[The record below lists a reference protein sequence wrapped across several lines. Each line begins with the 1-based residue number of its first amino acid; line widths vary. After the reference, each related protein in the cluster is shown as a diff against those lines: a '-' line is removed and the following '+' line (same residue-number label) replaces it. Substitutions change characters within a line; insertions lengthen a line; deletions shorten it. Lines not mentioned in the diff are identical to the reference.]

1 MIRETL
7 KWTTKPVR
15 ETGKVYLRKMLKK
28 EYDVQTYE
36 PNERCVEYRFVFEA
50 ITTTAPE
57 TVLDIGTGK
66 TALPHLMQSCG
77 LKVTA
82 TDNIYDYWS
91 KYGMF
96 NRHFYVI
103 DDDITKSR
111 LTQTFDM
118 VTCISTLEHIADF
131 ESAVENMARLLK
143 PGGHLV
149 LTCPYTENMYVDN
162 VYKRLGSSVNSEVTY
177 ICQSFSRANLDTWLS
192 RNRMK
197 IVQQEY
203 WQCFDGDLWSVGKAI
218 NPPRKVS
225 KEQKHQLTC
234 LLIQKGTAPFI
245 PFEKEEQKGDR

>member
-1 MIRETL
+1 MSIIRETL
-7 KWTTKPVR
+7 KLAAKPVR
-15 ETGKVYLRKMLKK
+15 ETGKAYLRKMLHG
-28 EYDVQTYE
+28 EYVNQAYE

-50 ITTTAPE
+50 ITKTAPE

-91 KYGMF
+91 KSGMF

-111 LTQTFDM
+111 LTQTFGM
-118 VTCISTLEHIADF
+118 VTCISTLEHIAGF

-149 LTCPYTENMYVDN
+149 LTCPYTENTYVDN
-162 VYKRLGSSVNSEVTY
+162 VYQRPGSSVNPEVTY
-177 ICQSFSRANLDTWLS
+177 ICQSFCRVNVDRWLS
-192 RNRMK
+192 QHRLT

-203 WQCFDGDLWSVGKAI
+203 WQCFDGDV
-218 NPPRKVS
+218 
-225 KEQKHQLTC
+225 
-234 LLIQKGTAPFI
+234 
-245 PFEKEEQKGDR
+245 